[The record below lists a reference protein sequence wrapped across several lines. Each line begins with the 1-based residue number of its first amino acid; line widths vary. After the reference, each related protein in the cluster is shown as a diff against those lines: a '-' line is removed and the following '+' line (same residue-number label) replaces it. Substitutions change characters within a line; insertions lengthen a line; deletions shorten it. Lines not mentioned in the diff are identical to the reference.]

1 MDLTIIIVN
10 WNTRDMLLACL
21 QSIRDYSDGLRLQ
34 TIVVDNDS
42 SDGSREA
49 VEQRFPEV
57 ECINSGGNLGFGRA
71 NNVALSRV
79 DAPRICYLNPDTELR
94 PGALKAMM
102 AILDQQP
109 EVGGV
114 GCRLIDASGQT
125 QPLGLQAFPNPWR
138 EFVRLAVYSEKLGR
152 RFAGFFRWADPHRS
166 GYVLKIYGACLL
178 VRKEI
183 VDAIGAFDDRYFMYC
198 EDVDFCRRI
207 IEAGW
212 KLYYLGDPP
221 ILHHGAGASSKAP
234 GAFAILMTCQSI
246 SQYMEK
252 YYGTAGALAHRV
264 LVFLAAVLR
273 LGTVWGLI
281 VTRRITGRAPVMS
294 LEHSAKRFR
303 FLLRWALGLQKA
315 TIAKSRAPGTPAPVA
330 TPSH

>member
-21 QSIRDYSDGLRLQ
+21 QSIREFHDGFRLQ

-42 SDGSREA
+42 SDGSRDA
-49 VEQRFPEV
+49 VERGFPEV
-57 ECINSGGNLGFGRA
+57 ELINSGGNLGFGRA
-71 NNVALSRV
+71 NNVALARV
-79 DAPRICYLNPDTELR
+79 ESPRICYLNPDTELR

-102 AILDQQP
+102 EVLDRQP

-114 GCRLIDASGQT
+114 GCRLIDAAGNT
-125 QPLGLQAFPNPWR
+125 QALGLQAFPTPWR
-138 EFVRLAVYSEKLGR
+138 EFVRLAIYSEKLGR
-152 RFAGFFRWADPHRS
+152 RFPGWFRWADAHRS
-166 GYVLKIYGACLL
+166 GYLLKIYGACLI

-183 VDAIGAFDDRYFMYC
+183 TDKIGAFDDRYFMYC
-198 EDVDFCRRI
+198 EDVDLCRRI

-212 KLYYLGDPP
+212 KLYYVGDPP

-252 YYGTAGALAHRV
+252 YYGTVGAIAHRFLV
-264 LVFLAAVLR
+264 LLAAILR
-273 LGTVWGLI
+273 SGTVWTLI
-281 VTRRITGRAPVMS
+281 LLRRMTGRAPATS

-303 FLLRWALGLQKA
+303 FLFRWALGLQKA
-315 TIAKSRAPGTPAPVA
+315 TIAKSRPPATPAAVA
-330 TPSH
+330 ASPR